1 MGKNRRVKEP
11 TMLESLD
18 ALVAEHHLLK
28 HPFYQAWTE
37 GTLSRESL
45 QVYAEQYY
53 HHVRSFPEN
62 LRQLATRANGSLAEL
77 VNENLSQECNASG
90 SHEQLWRQ
98 FAESLGVADAD
109 LDRARPLPGV
119 AAQLDT
125 FDEVACEGTLAQAVG
140 AFYVYEAQMPELAAR
155 KVSSLRR
162 FYDIN
167 DAHALAYFLAHEE
180 ADIRHRAVWRGWLS
194 SQTDADSFGVLCAAE
209 RVLKALWGALD
220 AVYPQACA
228 AARN

>member
-1 MGKNRRVKEP
+1 
-11 TMLESLD
+11 MLESLD

-194 SQTDADSFGVLCAAE
+194 SQKDADSFGVLCAAE